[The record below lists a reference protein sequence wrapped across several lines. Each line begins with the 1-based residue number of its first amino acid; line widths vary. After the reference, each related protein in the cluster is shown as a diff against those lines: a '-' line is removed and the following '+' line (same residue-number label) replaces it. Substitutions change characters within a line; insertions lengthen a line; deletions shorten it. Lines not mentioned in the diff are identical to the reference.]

1 MLVGCA
7 QPRLGDDRIG
17 KCRQNLADDPGMNL
31 PELGH
36 PVRTRQALPLIFDEC
51 EEGQDRGQLARGDDS
66 VGAMEAPPERL
77 RTGRTNLGEGTAM
90 EARTSGEP
98 DILFAVEQW
107 STVSGGISGT
117 ACSGAS
123 RSACSAVGGS
133 MVGIAASTA
142 SRKASATVASCRG
155 RSEGRSA

>member
-7 QPRLGDDRIG
+7 QPRFGDDRIG
-17 KCRQNLADDPGMNL
+17 KCWQNLVDYPGMNL

-66 VGAMEAPPERL
+66 VGAMETPPERL

-98 DILFAVEQW
+98 DILFAVEQRIDRIW
-107 STVSGGISGT
+107 RHQRRGLFGPFAQCLLRSGREYGRHRSGDRLAEGIGD
-117 ACSGAS
+117 
-123 RSACSAVGGS
+123 
-133 MVGIAASTA
+133 
-142 SRKASATVASCRG
+142 RG
-155 RSEGRSA
+155 LVQGPERG

>member
-107 STVSGGISGT
+107 IDRIWRHQRHGLFGRFAQRLLRSG
-117 ACSGAS
+117 
-123 RSACSAVGGS
+123 R
-133 MVGIAASTA
+133 
-142 SRKASATVASCRG
+142 
-155 RSEGRSA
+155 